1 MSHLPSH
8 SVQADW
14 TPWPQSTA
22 AHYRAAGYWRGEPL
36 WQLLADSSRRH
47 PERTALVCGARRWSY
62 VQLDEWA
69 RRLAGGLWQLG
80 IQPGD
85 HVVLQLPNVAEFFV
99 ACFALWRLG
108 ARPVMALPGH
118 RHAEIGYFCAHTGAK
133 AAVVANTGPDGF
145 DHVAMLSRIK
155 SEASTLR
162 HVIVV
167 NMPLGTGQAQEGLI
181 SFESLASHAPLPA
194 SHGHADASDLALL
207 QLSGGSTGLPK
218 LIPRTHDD
226 YAYSV
231 RASADICHLSPDT
244 VYLAVLPLAH
254 NFPLSSPGTLG
265 VLYAGGTVVLCQHS
279 DPDTVFNLITQEGV
293 TMTAVVPPLAQAW
306 LNAPETTRALGK
318 SLQWMQVGGAKLA
331 PDMARRIATEMG
343 CRLQQVFGMAEGLVN
358 YTREDDA
365 LETVISTQGRPISPD
380 DEVLVVN
387 DNDVPVPM
395 GHVGHLLTRGPYTI
409 RGYFRAD
416 EHNARAFTTDGY
428 YRTGDLVRVLA
439 SGHIVVEGRAKDQ
452 INRGGEK
459 IPAQEV
465 EAHLLAHPA
474 VHDAAV
480 VAVPDQHLGER
491 SCAVLVCPS
500 DRPSRRALI
509 SFLRERGLT
518 TYKFP
523 DRYEFVEH
531 LPKTNVGKIDKR
543 ALRQWLNNAQTTAP

>member
-1 MSHLPSH
+1 MSPSPSNSPLH
-8 SVQADW
+8 SAQADW
-14 TPWPQSTA
+14 TPWPQSMA

-62 VQLDEWA
+62 AQLDEWA
-69 RRLAGGLWQLG
+69 RRLACGLGQLG
-80 IQPGD
+80 LQSGD
-85 HVVLQLPNVAEFFV
+85 HVVLQLPNVAEFFA

-118 RHAEIGYFCAHTGAK
+118 RHAEIGYFCTHTGAK
-133 AAVVANTGPDGF
+133 AAIVADTGPLGF

-155 SEASTLR
+155 AEAPALR

-167 NMPLGTGQAQEGLI
+167 NMSSDTRPAQDGVI
-181 SFESLASHAPLPA
+181 SFESLGAHGPLPGGQ
-194 SHGHADASDLALL
+194 GHADASALALL

-231 RASADICHLSPDT
+231 RASADICRLSCET

-265 VLYAGGTVVLCQHS
+265 VLHAGGTVVLCPHG
-279 DPDTVFNLITQEGV
+279 DPETVFKLIAQEGV

-306 LNAPETTRALGK
+306 LDAPQSIRSLGK
-318 SLQWMQVGGAKLA
+318 ALQWMQVGGAMLS
-331 PDMARRIATEMG
+331 PDVARRIVTELG
-343 CRLQQVFGMAEGLVN
+343 CHLQQVFGMAEGLVN

-380 DEVLVVN
+380 DEVLVVD
-387 DNDVPVPM
+387 DNDVPVAR
-395 GHVGHLLTRGPYTI
+395 GVVGHLLTRGPYTI

-428 YRTGDLVRVLA
+428 YRTGDLVRVLET
-439 SGHIVVEGRAKDQ
+439 GHIVVEGRAKDQ

-465 EAHLLAHPA
+465 EGHLLAHPA

-480 VAVPDQHLGER
+480 VAVPDRQLGER
-491 SCAVLVCPS
+491 SCAVLVCRT
-500 DRPSRRALI
+500 DRPSRRALV
-509 SFLRERGLT
+509 SFLKDRGLA
-518 TYKFP
+518 TYKYP
-523 DRYEFVEH
+523 DRYEFVDQ

-543 ALRQWLNNAQTTAP
+543 ALRQWLDNA